1 MGDWLTI
8 REVAEL
14 TKLHYNTISHYIKS
28 DQLPG
33 KKVSEGPG
41 KEQWLVDREIL
52 YATEIPTIRDALDPK
67 TVRQFKTSTERARD
81 AEKQLGELKLL
92 LEEKE
97 REIAGLA
104 EEKESMQATIK
115 KGEQA
120 FVNEKV
126 TDAQDWGNAALGVM
140 YSAMQKT
147 PSAREVDRLLEEKNA
162 SLAYKLVE
170 DPADEEIYWEVQYK
184 LTGEKDVWKA
194 AEPLRFPK
202 LIPESKVAEL
212 AEDGARNV
220 EVVSVGKE
228 WELRR
233 ELPKK
238 SVWATPEVK
247 VSADLWPM
255 PGASGLNRYLLRKAS
270 GSRQPSAER
279 LRARQILYVRRLW
292 WILAAASLLVV
303 APLLIAR
310 LLPVNVGVGPVV
322 AGAAVV
328 VLVKCT
334 YQMRVTRLKEKASK
348 SPPA

>member
-14 TKLHYNTISHYIKS
+14 TKLHYNTIRAYIVTG
-28 DQLPG
+28 QLPA

-41 KEQWLVDREIL
+41 KEQWLVDREDL
-52 YATEIPTIRDALDPK
+52 YASEIPTIRDALDPK

-115 KGEQA
+115 TGEQA
-120 FVNEKV
+120 FVSEKV

-140 YSAMQKT
+140 YSAMQKIR
-147 PSAREVDRLLEEKNA
+147 SAREVDRLLEEKNA
-162 SLAYKLVE
+162 SLAYKLVG

-194 AEPLRFPK
+194 AEPLRFPQA
-202 LIPESKVAEL
+202 IPESKVYEL

-328 VLVKCT
+328 VLVQCT
-334 YQMRVTRLKEKASK
+334 YQVRVTRLKEKASK